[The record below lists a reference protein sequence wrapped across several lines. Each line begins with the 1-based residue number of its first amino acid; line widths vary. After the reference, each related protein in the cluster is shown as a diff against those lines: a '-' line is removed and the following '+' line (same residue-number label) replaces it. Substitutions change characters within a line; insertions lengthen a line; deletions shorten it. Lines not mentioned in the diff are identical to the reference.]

1 MQFDFG
7 RAKGAAVVE
16 VDSERCTGC
25 GQCVRVCRGGPL
37 WLEGGVARA
46 DRPQLFGCIACGQCV
61 AACPESAISVSGRD
75 LLPSDVVPLPA
86 EADRATF
93 DQLFASMLARRSV
106 REFADRPIDTELVE
120 RILAAASTAPMGL
133 PPSEVGVLV
142 AHGREKVRAL
152 KDDLLAAMVSVRWL
166 LSAPVLTLARPFL
179 SEVDYASLRGFVGP
193 IVDAYAYHDRLGE
206 DWFFYDAPLA
216 LVFYGS
222 AAADPA
228 DPLIAAT
235 HAMLAGQA
243 LGLGTCM
250 LGFPMY
256 VLKYSGKLRK
266 KYGLPDKMQAG
277 VVVIFGHSKVHYH
290 RALRRR
296 FAEVRYI

>member
-7 RAKGAAVVE
+7 RAKGAAVVV
-16 VDSERCTGC
+16 VDRERCTGC
-25 GQCVRVCRGGPL
+25 GACVRACRGGPL
-37 WLEGGVARA
+37 WLDGDLARA

-61 AACPESAISVSGRD
+61 AVCPEAAISVSGRD
-75 LLPSDVVPLPA
+75 LFPYDVVSLPA
-86 EADRATF
+86 DTDRATY
-93 DQLFASMLARRSV
+93 DQVYSSMLARRSV
-106 REFADRPIDTELVE
+106 REYSDQPVEPELVE

-142 AHGREKVRAL
+142 ADGRDKVRAL
-152 KDDLLAAMVSVRWL
+152 KDDLLAAMVSVRWM

-179 SEVDYASLRGFVGP
+179 SDVDYSSLRGFVGP
-193 IVDAYAYHDRLGE
+193 IIDAYAQSDRRGE

-222 AAADPA
+222 GAADPA

-235 HAMLAGQA
+235 YAMLAGQA

-256 VLKYSGKLRK
+256 ALKYSGKLRK
-266 KYGLPDKMQAG
+266 KYGLPDRMQSG
-277 VVVIFGHSKVHYH
+277 VVVVFGYSKVRYH
-290 RALRRR
+290 RALKRR
-296 FAEVRYI
+296 FAEVKYL